1 MIIRN
6 RMYKKNTFVFT
17 QISGLHNQTP
27 FGANTLLQ
35 TPFGAT
41 QTSNSPTLSTGQS
54 WAVVDI

>member
-41 QTSNSPTLSTGQS
+41 QT
-54 WAVVDI
+54 